1 MVDLLLGQDFRGFGG
16 YGPIDA
22 ADQVLAVSLASQPA
36 GPLLLCFMVEGLF
49 DGRPIILHIDVGL
62 CHEGSF
68 MPVPL
73 INGVSRPAPFFEVG
87 KGGCHGSFHLVPG
100 VLLFVDLVAD
110 GNPGLFDVLDVV
122 VWPMVDQG
130 VESPDVMD
138 DDLVTWVSI
147 LFGVLVIDDISQ
159 SPM

>member
-1 MVDLLLGQDFRGFGG
+1 MVAQ
-16 YGPIDA
+16 
-22 ADQVLAVSLASQPA
+22 SS
-36 GPLLLCFMVEGLF
+36 C
-49 DGRPIILHIDVGL
+49 IDVGL
-62 CHEGSF
+62 CHEGCF
-68 MPVPL
+68 TPVPL
-73 INGVSRPAPFFEVG
+73 IDGVSRIVPFFEVG